1 MSSEKDPDAIITSV
15 SRIAS
20 CVSIVSLLLTAAAYI
35 AIVNDIERSAVELE
49 AVGRQMQAAKTLAL
63 EELEEYE
70 YHRGKRQS
78 WFTSV
83 KGSKR
88 GRGRGRGRGRHRYD
102 ADADDSSPRVC
113 EPGQKGVDGIMQ
125 VEEGQPWYAGTANK
139 VKRVKLDAILCSSLE
154 FQARKDQLVLKASKV
169 LEGIRANQEFLR
181 SLDQRVSKE
190 QWVNQVSS
198 NKLISRIYQIRRKVN
213 RVKQAIV
220 GNKEREVLPEK
231 IRFIANVLQ
240 ETYYNKGGKG
250 RGRGKA
256 TISENFDRGT
266 PSSSSS
272 SSPSEDY
279 EELVSAGVD
288 RNPTVIQTIPPDDRR
303 VSETYSHFSILPSSS
318 GNGRFPGR
326 ISTGRAGSR
335 GGGFDDTYAEPRK
348 TARDDPKKGGGL
360 LPGDDTF
367 TKHSPASSIITY
379 KDSSE
384 QNGINNRVI
393 IRNRNGGSRKI
404 PVVNSKGLDF
414 EFRRRLR
421 AKLRAL
427 RRKKLL

>member
-1 MSSEKDPDAIITSV
+1 MSSEKDPDAIIASV
-15 SRIAS
+15 SRVAS

-49 AVGRQMQAAKTLAL
+49 AAGRQMQAAKTLAL

-88 GRGRGRGRGRHRYD
+88 GRGRGRGRHRYD

-113 EPGQKGVDGIMQ
+113 VRHAPVD
-125 VEEGQPWYAGTANK
+125 AGTANK

-169 LEGIRANQEFLR
+169 LEGIRARGPPGKDSIYCECPPR
-181 SLDQRVSKE
+181 DGITS
-190 QWVNQVSS
+190 SS
-198 NKLISRIYQIRRKVN
+198 NEDY
-213 RVKQAIV
+213 
-220 GNKEREVLPEK
+220 LPLTGSG
-231 IRFIANVLQ
+231 IASKSGLLALSSNW
-240 ETYYNKGGKG
+240 EYYNKGGKG

-288 RNPTVIQTIPPDDRR
+288 RNPTIIKTIPPDDRR
-303 VSETYSHFSILPSSS
+303 VSETYSHFSILPASS

-326 ISTGRAGSR
+326 ISAGRGGSR